1 MLLKNDN
8 NRLEVCLDLQNYY
21 INYLGIRCS
30 LTEYWYDIKKKLLDL
45 DTSAFNTYWGCFF
58 YNKIIMK
65 IMKLMNLL

>member
-1 MLLKNDN
+1 MNILVLIFFYLVCFYVMLLKNDN

-45 DTSAFNTYWGCFF
+45 DTSAFNTY
-58 YNKIIMK
+58 
-65 IMKLMNLL
+65 